1 MTHAEGSERTVA
13 WIFGGS
19 GSVGSAVVRELTA
32 RGLSCRFSFHR
43 NEAGARA
50 LHEATGA
57 HAFALD
63 ASSVD
68 AVRSW
73 VEEALAASG
82 LPRVVVY
89 AAARSETVA
98 LGAIEPDEWDAAL
111 RVNVSAPFFVLQSL
125 ARRLAVEKGPLDAV
139 LVGALDRGQSL
150 PLPVHFAATQ
160 GALSAMTMALAR
172 EVGRLDMRV
181 NQVALGVL
189 EGGLSRMLDAPV
201 VDQYLKFSALRR
213 RGTPAEVARAIA
225 WLALENT
232 YMTGRV
238 VPINGGI

>member
-1 MTHAEGSERTVA
+1 MTRADGSERKTA
-13 WIFGGS
+13 WVFGGT
-19 GSVGSAVVRELTA
+19 GCVGSAVVRELTA
-32 RGLSCRFSFHR
+32 RGLECRFSFCQ
-43 NEAGARA
+43 NEAAART

-57 HAFALD
+57 HARQLD
-63 ASSVD
+63 ASSGE

-73 VEEALAASG
+73 VEEGLALSG

-89 AAARSETVA
+89 AAARSEQAA
-98 LGAIEPDEWDAAL
+98 LDAIEPDVWDAAL

-160 GALSAMTMALAR
+160 GALSAVTMALAR

-201 VDQYLKFSALRR
+201 IDQYLKFSALRR

-232 YMTGRV
+232 YATGRV